1 MSTSRLPQ
9 SRLDLLRSSLP
20 GTVASLHR
28 RHAAE
33 IPAGFIDDYVAID
46 WLEWN
51 GGTLRLTAVG
61 ENVMRRFEQLAI
73 AEASGRG

>member
-1 MSTSRLPQ
+1 MPTTHLSQ
-9 SRLDLLRSSLP
+9 SRLDLLRASLP
-20 GTVASLHR
+20 GAVASLHR

-33 IPAGFIDDYVAID
+33 IPPGHIDDYVALD

-61 ENVMRRFEQLAI
+61 ENIMRRFEQQAI
-73 AEASGRG
+73 AEASTRG